1 MTARLQAA
9 EKLMNVIAE
18 PTKLPLVYVRGF
30 AGDTSG
36 INSVV
41 EDPFYGF
48 NEGSTHVRVGAD
60 NQPSFHQFESPLLR
74 LHLDEG
80 YKILVEGGQ
89 GSYLQNHD
97 RIPPD
102 SVWIHRFYDP
112 SATTWSGEASEFRL
126 EDAASDLLRLI
137 DTLKAKSGAPRVHL
151 VAHSMGGLICRCL
164 VQKVLPDLGR
174 DPADCVDKLFT
185 YGTPHGGI
193 AFDVGF
199 GLLEKVRDAVG
210 INGADIFGPRRMY
223 EYLTPAADTQPDGPP
238 DSWNAREMP
247 DGSGSFPK
255 DRVFCL
261 VGTNPHDYEVAHGLS
276 AATVGARSDGLVQI
290 ENARVPGAH
299 TAFVHRSHSGRYGLV
314 NSEEGYQ
321 NLRRFLFGDQKVEAS
336 LTGHRLPPAED
347 GVAWQAE
354 VRLSVRGLP
363 IVMHE
368 RLASHW
374 CPIQLPG
381 QPSQASEQEAAGE
394 DSDGAVALTTAFL
407 GSALARPSGSPAMRY
422 ALHLRILTIRERR
435 GILLFNDHL
444 EQAADFDDILIVDIG
459 TRESGPGI
467 WAAWNSTIPGA
478 IRDLDLS
485 GDPLSDED
493 PRGGMWIAHIPV
505 PQSAWP
511 ILGEGANVRLSVSPW
526 S

>member
-1 MTARLQAA
+1 
-9 EKLMNVIAE
+9 MNATSE
-18 PTKLPLVYVRGF
+18 RMKFPLVYVRGF

-41 EDPFYGF
+41 DDPFYGF
-48 NEGSTHVRVGAD
+48 NEGSTHVRVGVD
-60 NQPSFHQFESPLLR
+60 NQPGFHQFESPLLR

-80 YKILVEGGQ
+80 YEILVEGGQ
-89 GSYLQNHD
+89 DAYLQSHET
-97 RIPPD
+97 IPAH
-102 SVWIHRFYDP
+102 SVWIYRFYDP
-112 SATTWSGEASEFRL
+112 SASTWSGEPSEFRL
-126 EDAASDLLRLI
+126 EDAASDLLALI

-164 VQKVLPDLGR
+164 LQKVLPDLGR

-199 GLLEKVRDAVG
+199 GVLEKVRDAVG

-223 EYLTPAADTQPDGPP
+223 EYLTPAAQTNPDGPP
-238 DSWNAREMP
+238 EAWSAREMP
-247 DGSGSFPK
+247 EGDGAFPR

-261 VGTNPHDYEVAHGLS
+261 VGTNPQDYDVARGLS
-276 AATVGARSDGLVQI
+276 AAAVGARSDGLVQI

-321 NLRRFLFGDQKVEAS
+321 NLRRFLFGDRKVEAS
-336 LTGHRLPPAED
+336 LVGHRLPPEGD
-347 GVAWQAE
+347 CVGWQAE
-354 VRLSVRGLP
+354 VQLSVRGMP

-374 CPIQLPG
+374 CPIQLSG
-381 QPSQASEQEAAGE
+381 RPSEEPEQAADDER
-394 DSDGAVALTTAFL
+394 SDGGVALTTVFL
-407 GSALARPSGSPAMRY
+407 GSALERPPDSPAMRY
-422 ALHLRILTIRERR
+422 ALHLRILTLRERR
-435 GILLFNDHL
+435 GIFLFNDHL
-444 EQAADFDDILIVDIG
+444 EQAADVDDTLIVDIG
-459 TRESGPGI
+459 TRQSGAGI
-467 WAAWNSTIPGA
+467 WAAWNSTVPGA
-478 IRDLDLS
+478 IRDLDLR
-485 GDPLSDED
+485 GEPLSDED
-493 PRGGMWIAHIPV
+493 PGSGTWIAHIPL
-505 PQSAWP
+505 PESAWP
-511 ILGEGANVRLSVSPW
+511 ILGEGANVRLAVSPW